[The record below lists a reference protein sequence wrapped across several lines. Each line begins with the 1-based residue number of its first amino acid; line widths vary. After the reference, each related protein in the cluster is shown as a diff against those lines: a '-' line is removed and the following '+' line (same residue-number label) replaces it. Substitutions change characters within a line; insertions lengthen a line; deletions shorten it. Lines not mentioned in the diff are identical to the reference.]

1 MSWSNTKR
9 TKSEFDASIIVV
21 FSLSSPNLDGS
32 NKPGVSTILMFLL
45 KLGCE
50 FYSY

>member
-9 TKSEFDASIIVV
+9 TKSEFDACIIVA

-32 NKPGVSTILMFLL
+32 NKPGVSTILMFLFKIGIRIL
-45 KLGCE
+45 
-50 FYSY
+50 